1 MLIESKAL
9 RYHIVAFIKYL
20 SENKYNGIIGC
31 FMQGGELEGKIDEF
45 KALNFQMKVQVNDQ
59 KAFMTPL
66 KETLISYNYR
76 TMISEK

>member
-1 MLIESKAL
+1 MDFA
-9 RYHIVAFIKYL
+9 
-20 SENKYNGIIGC
+20 C